1 MDQVKAT
8 GEVRIEF
15 IRDGVVVAK
24 QVLENMVVT
33 SGLNYIADR
42 MKPSPSMPI
51 MSHMA
56 MGTDNTPTEKW
67 YVALYAEIPGGRVA
81 LDSAPYQSANQTVY
95 EATFQNGVGTS
106 IVGELG
112 IFNSASGGTMK
123 CRVAFALQ
131 NKEAFTS
138 FRVQWLVAYQ

>member
-1 MDQVKAT
+1 MDQVKVT

-15 IRDGVVVAK
+15 IRDGIVVAK
-24 QVLENMVVT
+24 QVFENMVVT
-33 SGLNYIADR
+33 SGLEYIADR

-56 MGTDNTPTEKW
+56 MGTSNNPPMKTNL
-67 YVALYAEIPGGRVA
+67 ALYNEIAGARVA
-81 LDSAPYQSANQTVY
+81 LSSAPYQAANQTVY
-95 EATFQNGVGTS
+95 EATFQNGVGTGV
-106 IVGELG
+106 VGELG
-112 IFNSASGGTMK
+112 IFNSASSGTMK

>member
-1 MDQVKAT
+1 MDQVKVI

-15 IRDGVVVAK
+15 IRGGVVVAK
-24 QVLENMVVT
+24 QVFENMVVT

-42 MKPSPSMPI
+42 MKPSPSMPM

-56 MGTDNTPTEKW
+56 MGTNNSPPQKTD
-67 YVALYAEIPGGRVA
+67 VALYGEIPGSRVA
-81 LDSAPYQSANQTVY
+81 LSTAPYQSVNQTVY

>member
-1 MDQVKAT
+1 MDQVKVT
-8 GEVRIEF
+8 GEVRVEF

-24 QVLENMVVT
+24 QVFENMVVT

-42 MKPSPSMPI
+42 MKPSPSMPM

-56 MGTDNTPTEKW
+56 MGSNNTPPEKW
-67 YVALYAEIPGGRVA
+67 NAGLYAEIPGSRVA
-81 LDSAPYQSANQTVY
+81 LDSAPYQSLNQTVY
-95 EATFQNGVGTS
+95 DATFHNGVGTS
-106 IVGELG
+106 VVGELG